1 VKFGFRQGLLE
12 GWFRV
17 SVGFVLGCS
26 LGLGFMDAWFKFLLV
41 WFRVEL
47 NYCFVR
53 VCLGVGLGFVLGLVW
68 GLFRVALG
76 FIQGRFRVRVYLG
89 LV

>member
-1 VKFGFRQGLLE
+1 MKFWFRQGLLE

-17 SVGFVLGCS
+17 CVGFCFRVYVVLVWGLWM
-26 LGLGFMDAWFKFLLV
+26 LGLGFFCFGSG
-41 WFRVEL
+41 L

-53 VCLGVGLGFVLGLVW
+53 VCFGVGLGFVLVLVW
-68 GLFRVALG
+68 GLLRVGLGLG
-76 FIQGRFRVRVYLG
+76 FIQGRFRVYLG

>member
-1 VKFGFRQGLLE
+1 MKFGFRQGLLE

-17 SVGFVLGCS
+17 FVGFVLGCS

-53 VCLGVGLGFVLGLVW
+53 VCFGVGLGFVLALV
-68 GLFRVALG
+68 
-76 FIQGRFRVRVYLG
+76 
-89 LV
+89 